1 MKEAGGTNMLRILL
15 VDDDPASLE
24 LSKDYLEIFYE
35 IEVDTA
41 CSAGEAIPKL
51 RTGTFDAV
59 VSDYRMPGMD
69 GITFLKTIR
78 EKGIGTPFI
87 LFTGAGKED
96 VLIRALESGASFY
109 LQKGKEP
116 KALYAE
122 LSEHIQEAVGR
133 KTQLNTGFYPITG

>member
-1 MKEAGGTNMLRILL
+1 MLRILL
-15 VDDDPASLE
+15 VDDDPLYRE

-41 CSAGEAIPKL
+41 SSAGEAIPKL
-51 RTGTFDAV
+51 RTGVFDAV

-69 GITFLKTIR
+69 GITFLKAIR
-78 EKGIGTPFI
+78 QKGIKTPFI
-87 LFTGAGKED
+87 LFTEASKED
-96 VLIRALESGASFY
+96 VLIRALESGASFF

-122 LSEHIQEAVGR
+122 LSEHIQEAAGG
-133 KTQLNTGFYPITG
+133 KNHFGTGFFSITG

>member
-1 MKEAGGTNMLRILL
+1 MLRILL
-15 VDDDPASLE
+15 VDDDPAYLE
-24 LSKDYLEIFYE
+24 LSKDYLEFFYE
-35 IEVDTA
+35 IEADTA
-41 CSAGEAIPKL
+41 DSAGEAMPKL
-51 RTGTFDAV
+51 RTKDFDAV
-59 VSDYRMPGMD
+59 VSDYKMPGMD

-78 EKGIGTPFI
+78 EKGIETPFI

-96 VLIRALESGASFY
+96 VLIRALENGASFY

-133 KTQLNTGFYPITG
+133 KTHLDTGFGPITG

>member
-1 MKEAGGTNMLRILL
+1 MLRILL

-41 CSAGEAIPKL
+41 GSAGEAIPKL
-51 RTGTFDAV
+51 STEAFDAV
-59 VSDYRMPGMD
+59 VSDYQMPGMD

-78 EKGIGTPFI
+78 EKGIETPFI

-116 KALYAE
+116 KAQYAK
-122 LSEHIQEAVGR
+122 LSEQIQEAVGR
-133 KTQLNTGFYPITG
+133 KSHLDAGFFSMTG